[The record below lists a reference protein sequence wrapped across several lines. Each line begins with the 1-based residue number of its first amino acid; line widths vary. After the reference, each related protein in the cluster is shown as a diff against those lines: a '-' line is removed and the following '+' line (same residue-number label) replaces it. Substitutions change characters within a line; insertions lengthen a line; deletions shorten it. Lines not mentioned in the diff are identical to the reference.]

1 MRIWVS
7 DLGLTNARGKHFW
20 HTATESPESG
30 RIYLM
35 GRMSVDEIGVA
46 LCGDLTII
54 RESSY
59 VGWCIK
65 RRKLYDPGSFSGF
78 SLILNSFSI

>member
-1 MRIWVS
+1 
-7 DLGLTNARGKHFW
+7 
-20 HTATESPESG
+20 
-30 RIYLM
+30 
-35 GRMSVDEIGVA
+35 VA

-59 VGWCIK
+59 VGWCMK